1 MKGIVVLLRDH
12 HDEMKLIASY
22 QAAQNTAQR
31 PPHTLRPLLSRRAL
45 SSRSRLPGTGR
56 LMTNKI
62 KYQTCIILNVL
73 GVHRTLEGM
82 EEGGRGI
89 CARSRCGRRDAARSA
104 AANTAD
110 SRARVWKATQKSVVV
125 WPSGQLPH
133 VRKRSL
139 KWRSAVLRF
148 HFTQTVGRVLV
159 L

>member
-31 PPHTLRPLLSRRAL
+31 PPPHFATFAL

-89 CARSRCGRRDAARSA
+89 YARSRCGRRDAARTA
-104 AANTAD
+104 AANIAD